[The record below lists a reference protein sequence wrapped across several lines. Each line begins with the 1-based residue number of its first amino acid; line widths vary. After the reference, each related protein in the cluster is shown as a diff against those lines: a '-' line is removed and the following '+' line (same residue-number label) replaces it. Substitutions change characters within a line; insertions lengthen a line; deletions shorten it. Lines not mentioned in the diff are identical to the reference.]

1 MNITIDILVI
11 GAGGAGCRAAIA
23 AADCGTSVLL
33 ASKKPLGESG
43 ATSYP
48 VAEMAGYNA
57 GDVSIPMDVQMH
69 YNDIIEAGQGMADE
83 ELAAIVASRA
93 PETIRQLEEWGVKF
107 EHENEGYYVFRS
119 CFSQDTVNPW

>member
-83 ELAAIVASRA
+83 ELAAVVASGNHKAAGRVGS
-93 PETIRQLEEWGVKF
+93 EV
-107 EHENEGYYVFRS
+107 
-119 CFSQDTVNPW
+119 